1 MFVKGSGVLVN
12 QVMIEAPRRAWMG
25 GVRIL
30 PSQGAEIPV
39 HPVGCGNGGHGGPLL
54 QNPAISIVI
63 CSIDAE
69 KFKAVSQTYADALAG
84 ESYETIAIHD
94 AKSLAEGYNRGIA
107 QSRGSIVVFSHD
119 DIEILTPDFARR
131 LRNYLNVYD
140 VVGVAGTT
148 CLIDAKWLAAGH
160 PHLHGNVTHPAGQS
174 GEFEITLYGARATA
188 VKHIQALDGL
198 FFAVRRKVLDA
209 VRFDAETF
217 DGFHCYDVDFTF
229 SAYQKGF
236 KLAVC
241 NDLTLIHRSDGK
253 FDESWALYR
262 ERFLAKHGAKLGKKP
277 ARDAV
282 LASLRVKTRQ
292 EVLVY
297 CTPETLCEASRRLV

>member
-1 MFVKGSGVLVN
+1 MV
-12 QVMIEAPRRAWMG
+12 VME
-25 GVRIL
+25 
-30 PSQGAEIPV
+30 E
-39 HPVGCGNGGHGGPLL
+39 PLL

-84 ESYETIAIHD
+84 ESYELIAIHD

-119 DIEILTPDFARR
+119 DIEILTPDFARK

-140 VVGVAGTT
+140 IVGVAGTT

-160 PHLHGNVTHPAGQS
+160 PHVHGNVTHQLGPS
-174 GEFEITLYGARATA
+174 GEFEVTVYGARSTV
-188 VKHIQALDGL
+188 VKHAQALDGL
-198 FFAVRRKVLDA
+198 FFAVRRKVLDTLQ
-209 VRFDAETF
+209 FDAAIF

-229 SAYQKGF
+229 SAFQKGF

-241 NDLTLIHRSDGK
+241 NDLTLIHRSAGR
-253 FDESWALYR
+253 FDESWERYR
-262 ERFLAKHGAKLGKKP
+262 ERFVAKHGARLANKP
-277 ARDAV
+277 PRDAM
-282 LASLRVKTRQ
+282 LASLRVRTRA
-292 EVLVY
+292 EVLAC
-297 CTPETLCEASRRLV
+297 CTPETLGEASRRLA